1 MPSVTCFRLRFT
13 PSWLMC
19 IITLFVL
26 ALFLRLGFW
35 QIQRADQKEKM
46 LAADV
51 VMANKPTLIW
61 NVHEDQPLQYQRV
74 QVEGHY
80 LTDVFL
86 LDNQHQQHHF
96 GYDVLSPLVLESG
109 KIILIDRGWI
119 AGDNSR
125 RVFPKI
131 YIPNSKVQIQ
141 GSVYYPSN
149 KQWVLGPN
157 IEKKSDKLIILEKL
171 DTKTVSEILQ
181 KSAYPFII
189 RLDKQ
194 EANGFVREWPIV
206 SMPPQRH
213 WAYAWQWFSMALVVF
228 IIFIALNLKK
238 DEKNK

>member
-1 MPSVTCFRLRFT
+1 M
-13 PSWLMC
+13 
-19 IITLFVL
+19 
-26 ALFLRLGFW
+26 
-35 QIQRADQKEKM
+35 Q
-46 LAADV
+46 
-51 VMANKPTLIW
+51 
-61 NVHEDQPLQYQRV
+61 
-74 QVEGHY
+74 
-80 LTDVFL
+80 
-86 LDNQHQQHHF
+86 
-96 GYDVLSPLVLESG
+96 
-109 KIILIDRGWI
+109 
-119 AGDNSR
+119 DNSR

-238 DEKNK
+238 DEKNQ